1 MSRIVQEKFQVN
13 EPNPADKDPGPWM
26 DDQRA
31 RVKKG
36 TPGREGRHGVP
47 GTKGKTAGDW
57 NSKLLDKAY
66 LYNSLPPGMDI
77 TDAELSD
84 IREQR
89 LIVGGTDDVTDNPQ
103 GGDFKKG
110 YVSMPLRPTDDM
122 YTREH
127 QDAFYED
134 VTVDGVT
141 GFLERNNMLDR
152 S

>member
-1 MSRIVQEKFQVN
+1 
-13 EPNPADKDPGPWM
+13 M
-26 DDQRA
+26 DDRA
-31 RVKKG
+31 ARAKKG
-36 TPGREGRHGVP
+36 TPGREGRHG
-47 GTKGKTAGDW
+47 GSGKQGKAAGDW
-57 NSKLLDKAY
+57 QSKLLDKAY

-77 TDAELSD
+77 TDQELAD
-84 IREQR
+84 IRQQR
-89 LIVGGTDDVTDNPQ
+89 TITGGIDDVTDNPS

-110 YVSMPLRPTDDM
+110 FVDCPFSPTDDM

-134 VTVDGVT
+134 VTVDGKT